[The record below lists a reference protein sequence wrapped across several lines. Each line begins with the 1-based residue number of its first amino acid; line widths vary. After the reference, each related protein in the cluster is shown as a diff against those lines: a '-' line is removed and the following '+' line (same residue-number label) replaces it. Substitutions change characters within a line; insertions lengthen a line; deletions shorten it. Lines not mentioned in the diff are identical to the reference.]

1 MTRRIFR
8 SICLVALA
16 VFAACLVII
25 LGLLY
30 DFYSDEQHHHLKAQT
45 AMAAQG
51 ITAIGGDYLED
62 LELEGYRLTWI
73 AADGTVLYDNQT
85 DSEKMENHREREEVR
100 EALETGYGESARR
113 SSTLMERQLYAAQRL
128 PDGTVVRLSCTQ
140 YTILTLAMNLAQP
153 IVVVLFIAVLL
164 SLFLASRLSQKIV
177 APLNSLDLDAPLSN
191 NGYAEIMPLLRRIDW
206 QQRQLKLQAGA
217 LQRKQDALNT
227 LTRSMNEGLA
237 LLERDGTIL
246 SINPAAT
253 QLLGCAPDSVGQNL
267 LTQSRLTELPA
278 LLEAA
283 AGGRHSE
290 CTVPIGDG
298 SYQIDVS
305 PVLTDHAV
313 SGIVLLLFDVTEK
326 EKAERIRREF
336 TANVSHELKTPL
348 HSISGCAELLQSGLV
363 QPKDQTAFAAQIY
376 TEAQRMIRLVEDIIG
391 LSRLD
396 EGAEGMAREDC
407 DLYAMAQATIQHL
420 STAARTAGV
429 TLALQG
435 GSVHLRGIPQ
445 LLQGIIYNL
454 CDNAIKYNRAGG
466 HVTVIVQQDG
476 QQAVLSVR
484 DNGIGIA
491 PEHQERIFERFY
503 RVDKSH
509 SKEIGGTGLG
519 LSIVKHAALLHRAE
533 IELESHPN
541 IGTAI
546 TVRFPL

>member
-8 SICLVALA
+8 SICFVALA

-30 DFYSDEQHHHLKAQT
+30 DFYSDEQHRHLKAQT

-51 ITAIGGDYLED
+51 IAAVGGEYLEE

-73 AADGTVLYDNQT
+73 AADGAVLYDNQM
-85 DSEKMENHREREEVR
+85 DSARMENHLERQEVR
-100 EALETGYGESARR
+100 QALETGYGESARR
-113 SSTLMERQLYAAQRL
+113 SSTLMERQLYAAQLL
-128 PDGTVVRLSCTQ
+128 PDGTVVRLSCSQ

-153 IVVVLFIAVLL
+153 IVIVLLIALLL
-164 SLFLASRLSQKIV
+164 SLALASRLSQKIV

-191 NGYAEIMPLLRRIDW
+191 NGYVEIMPLLRRIDW

-227 LTRSMNEGLA
+227 VTGSMNEGLA
-237 LLERDGTIL
+237 LLESDGTIL
-246 SINPAAT
+246 SINPAAA
-253 QLLGCAPDSVGQNL
+253 QLLSCPPDSVGQNL
-267 LTQSRLTELPA
+267 LSQCRLAEIPGLLHEATE
-278 LLEAA
+278 
-283 AGGRHSE
+283 GRHCE
-290 CTVPIGDG
+290 CTIPIGDS
-298 SYQIDVS
+298 SYQIDIS

-348 HSISGCAELLQSGLV
+348 HSISGCAELLKSGMV
-363 QPKDQTAFAAQIY
+363 QPEDRSAFAAQIY

-396 EGAEGMAREDC
+396 EGAEGMVREDC
-407 DLYAMAQATIQHL
+407 DLYAMAQSTLQQL
-420 STAARTAGV
+420 DSTARAADV

-435 GSVHLRGIPQ
+435 EPVALRGIPQ
-445 LLQGIIYNL
+445 LLHGIIYNL
-454 CDNAIKYNRAGG
+454 CDNAIKYNRADG
-466 HVTVIVQQDG
+466 HVTVIVRRDG
-476 QQAVLSVR
+476 ASAVLSVR

-491 PEHQERIFERFY
+491 PEHQARIFERFY

-509 SKEIGGTGLG
+509 SREIGGTGLG
-519 LSIVKHAALLHRAE
+519 LSIVKHAALLHHAE
-533 IELESHPN
+533 IELESHLN

-546 TVRFPL
+546 TLRFPL